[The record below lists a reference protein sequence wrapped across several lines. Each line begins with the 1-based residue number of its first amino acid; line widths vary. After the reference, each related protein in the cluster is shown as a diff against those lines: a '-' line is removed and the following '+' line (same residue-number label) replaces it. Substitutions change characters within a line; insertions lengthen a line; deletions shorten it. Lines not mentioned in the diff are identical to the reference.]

1 MATEPLQS
9 LDHVR
14 SALFLSASNARALAK
29 ARTLACDLVILDLED
44 AVAEGDKN
52 TARAAA
58 VGATAE
64 DWGGRVLAVRIN
76 GPGSPFH
83 DADVQAL
90 AARDGLALA
99 VLPKAEDA
107 VAIEHVGARLA
118 VPLLAM
124 IETPAGLYAAREIAA
139 LPCVAGLIVGP
150 NDLAAL
156 LRLPP
161 DAGRAGLAL
170 ALQMI
175 LLAARAAGIV
185 AFDGVFNRLDDPE
198 GFAEDCRAGRRAGFD
213 GKTLIH
219 PNQIAPANETF
230 GASPLEVDEAQA
242 LIAAAG
248 GGAER
253 FRGRMIESMHVE
265 QARRVVARA
274 TIPNR

>member
-1 MATEPLQS
+1 MITKPLRS

-44 AVAEGDKN
+44 AVAEGDKDA
-52 TARAAA
+52 ARAAA
-58 VGATAE
+58 VAAAAE
-64 DWGGRVLAVRIN
+64 DWDGRVLAVRIN
-76 GPGSPFH
+76 GPDSALH
-83 DADVQAL
+83 DADVGAL
-90 AARDGLALA
+90 AGLGGLALA
-99 VLPKAEDA
+99 VLPKTEDA
-107 VAIEHVGARLA
+107 AVAQRVGARLA
-118 VPLLAM
+118 MPLLAM
-124 IETPAGLYAAREIAA
+124 IETPVGLYAAREIAA
-139 LPCVAGLIVGP
+139 LPSVAGLIVGP
-150 NDLAAL
+150 NDLAAS

-185 AFDGVFNRLDDPE
+185 AFDGVYNRLDDPE
-198 GFAEDCRAGRRAGFD
+198 GFAQDCRAGRLAGFD

-219 PNQIAPANETF
+219 PNQIAPANEAF
-230 GASPLEVDEAQA
+230 GASPQEVEEAEA
-242 LIAAAG
+242 LIAAAR

-265 QARRVVARA
+265 QARRAVARA
-274 TIPNR
+274 AIPNR